1 MTQGTDEAKKL
12 KDLQYPLNNPDD
24 YKGRL
29 RFEVLKEEPTNLQS
43 VLSFAQGFAEETVEG
58 ELDEELTTEE
68 KAEIQRNKE
77 ELKGK
82 LKNEVISGKKA
93 PTRDKTKPIVDI
105 YLPLG
110 LQFRDNVGYENMD
123 LGGMGAG
130 AQEGLTG
137 GIGALKGMI
146 EGGVK
151 SLAQGLTGAAGDGL
165 TTLGVV
171 KLASMVPG
179 IGDEAG
185 AAAKLAGQVTT
196 NPNTRVLFKQVNMR
210 EFAFTFKFI
219 PTSQKESEEVK
230 QIIKLFRS
238 ELYPEDIV
246 LPLSEES
253 SISVGYKFPQKF
265 RIRVLY
271 DGEHIATKI
280 KPCFLR
286 DVGVTY
292 NNTAMSMHSDGN
304 FSEIEMT
311 LSFQET
317 RTLNKKDVEEGF

>member
-1 MTQGTDEAKKL
+1 MGKGAEEQEYGNAEGYPNYEGNDEQQTSLSQKPSDNRAGFG
-12 KDLQYPLNNPDD
+12 NMI
-24 YKGRL
+24 
-29 RFEVLKEEPTNLQS
+29 TNLFQP
-43 VLSFAQGFAEETVEG
+43 
-58 ELDEELTTEE
+58 LTDGVSI
-68 KAEIQRNKE
+68 KA
-77 ELKGK
+77 
-82 LKNEVISGKKA
+82 S
-93 PTRDKTKPIVDI
+93 
-105 YLPLG
+105 
-110 LQFRDNVGYENMD
+110 
-123 LGGMGAG
+123 
-130 AQEGLTG
+130 
-137 GIGALKGMI
+137 
-146 EGGVK
+146 
-151 SLAQGLTGAAGDGL
+151 
-165 TTLGVV
+165 
-171 KLASMVPG
+171 
-179 IGDEAG
+179 DEAG

-219 PTSQKESEEVK
+219 PTSQKEAEQVK

-246 LPLSEES
+246 LPLSGES
-253 SISVGYKFPQKF
+253 SISVGYKFPNKF
-265 RIRVLY
+265 QIRVLY
-271 DGEHIATKI
+271 DGQHVATKL

>member
-1 MTQGTDEAKKL
+1 MTQGAEKAKEV
-12 KDLQYPLNNPDD
+12 KDLQYPLNNADE

-29 RFEVLKEEPTNLQS
+29 EFTVLKEEPTNLQAI
-43 VLSFAQGFAEETVEG
+43 LSFGNNSVKNVVNEEDT
-58 ELDEELTTEE
+58 ELTPEQ
-68 KAEIQRNKE
+68 KAEQARRQEEFEAKLRNQ
-77 ELKGK
+77 
-82 LKNEVISGKKA
+82 VISSRKA
-93 PTRDKTKPIVDI
+93 PTKDTTKPVVSI

-110 LQFRDNVGYENMD
+110 IQFRDNVAYENMD
-123 LGGMGAG
+123 LGAKGAG
-130 AQEGLTG
+130 ALNALSSG
-137 GIGALKGMI
+137 GSAVMGMI
-146 EGGVK
+146 EAGTK
-151 SLAQGLTGAAGDGL
+151 SLASGIVGGAGQDL
-165 TTLGVV
+165 TTLGAV
-171 KLASMVPG
+171 KLISMVPG
-179 IGDEAG
+179 LGDEG
-185 AAAKLAGQVTT
+185 RAAARLAGQVTT
-196 NPNTRVLFKQVNMR
+196 NPNTRVLFKQVNLR

-219 PTSQKESEEVK
+219 ASSQKEAEEIK
-230 QIIKLFRS
+230 SIIKHFRT